1 MTISFQTCFRKVPSL
16 TRTRLWLKSQTSA
29 HHPGFLA
36 GLDLRVA
43 ATVSPRVVG
52 LLLTLRSHLTHHL
65 VRAPWAMAP
74 RLRPHCCAVVHRP
87 PVNAPRLSVPRLY
100 YSSDTSTEYMA
111 RPSSGYGMQLSW
123 VSRSLKVET
132 ESLRAQSKHRSH
144 RGIIFPFCRNI
155 LNSSSPADKQGAT
168 IFDTRTISTIY

>member
-1 MTISFQTCFRKVPSL
+1 MTISFQTCFRSLKKRVPSL
-16 TRTRLWLKSQTSA
+16 TWTRLWLKSQTSG

-74 RLRPHCCAVVHRP
+74 RLRPHCCALVHRP
-87 PVNAPRLSVPRLY
+87 PVNAPRLCASTLLLVCYFYGVHGTTFFWLRHATLLGLPVP
-100 YSSDTSTEYMA
+100 
-111 RPSSGYGMQLSW
+111 
-123 VSRSLKVET
+123 
-132 ESLRAQSKHRSH
+132 ES
-144 RGIIFPFCRNI
+144 
-155 LNSSSPADKQGAT
+155 
-168 IFDTRTISTIY
+168 